1 MKKNTLIQLVLISSG
16 ITTFLA
22 GFTFIIPRI
31 LHLFGNFNEENAIS
45 ADDSHFFVIEIVR
58 ITAGLIMIL
67 KSAGISDFIAERTGF
82 DDSLKIYTKP
92 GQLFSMLLI
101 VIAIVHLTEQLPFI
115 FSGLVYI
122 LTGTTLA
129 KNGKGIGYSFSQWL
143 SVFSHIVV
151 PVLIIAFCKPLT
163 KFFLRDIANDDDTIV
178 IEHETIIIE
187 TTSNTEP

>member
-31 LHLFGNFNEENAIS
+31 LHLFGNFNEENTFD
-45 ADDSHFFVIEIVR
+45 ADDSHFFIIEIIR
-58 ITAGLIMIL
+58 ITVGLILVL

-101 VIAIVHLTEQLPFI
+101 VIAIVHIAEQLPFI
-115 FSGLVYI
+115 LNGLIYI

-129 KNGKGIGYSFSQWL
+129 KNSKGVGYSFTQWL
-143 SVFSHIVV
+143 SVFSHIVI
-151 PVLIIAFCKPLT
+151 PVLIIVFCKPLT
-163 KFFLRDIANDDDTIV
+163 KFLLKDIAGDDDKII
-178 IEHETIIIE
+178 IEQETITIE
-187 TTSNTEP
+187 TTSDTAP